1 VAQREILLIGDERL
15 RRKAR
20 RITHF
25 DDDLKELA
33 AEMLE
38 TMRAVNGLGLAATQV
53 GVPLRLAVIE
63 TPEEKDEEGKILSPK
78 RTYILCNPEIVK
90 ASGEEEMEEGCLS
103 VPGYA
108 GRVRRATD
116 VLLKARNLQGR
127 EVRHR
132 GRDLLAQ
139 AFQHELDHLDG
150 LLYVDRVRKQE
161 DLWEIGKKPEGEAA
175 AGEQT
180 KEGST

>member
-1 VAQREILLIGDERL
+1 MAQREILLIGDERL
-15 RRKAR
+15 RRKAK
-20 RITHF
+20 RISRF
-25 DDDLKELA
+25 DDEVKELA
-33 AEMLE
+33 ADMLE

-53 GVPLRLAVIE
+53 GVPLRLVVIE
-63 TPEEKDEEGKILSPK
+63 TPEERDEEGKMLAPR

-90 ASGEEEMEEGCLS
+90 SGGEEEMEEGCLS
-103 VPGYA
+103 VPGYS

-116 VLLKARNLQGR
+116 VLLKARNLQGK

-150 LLYVDRVRKQE
+150 LLYVDRVRKKE
-161 DLWEIGKKPEGEAA
+161 DLWEVGKKPEGDSE
-175 AGEQT
+175 EN
-180 KEGST
+180 KEGSAK